1 MSFKSLGKKNFKKHF
16 FFSFLT
22 NYNDN
27 LYNNFLVFSL
37 VYKKYYFSVWF
48 KNSYIFICLGS
59 SNKIDFKNQGSTCRS
74 PDPPFLVQS
83 ENFDGQLILNL
94 FAFTTYLVDKNS
106 RWSVTLL
113 SIFLGFLE
121 DFFFQNFSISH
132 FSYLLSPRPPRR
144 L

>member
-48 KNSYIFICLGS
+48 KNSYIFIHVGS
-59 SNKIDFKNQGSTCRS
+59 SNKIDFKKFRVH
-74 PDPPFLVQS
+74 FK
-83 ENFDGQLILNL
+83 
-94 FAFTTYLVDKNS
+94 FAK
-106 RWSVTLL
+106 
-113 SIFLGFLE
+113 
-121 DFFFQNFSISH
+121 
-132 FSYLLSPRPPRR
+132 
-144 L
+144 